1 MATCKGC
8 LHYPVC
14 NACGRVWL
22 EWIIDGTTTLCNW
35 VQDKCPQFELLGA
48 LDGCGKFGDYLA
60 VKEEDVEKAKEALVQ
75 QIHVMI
81 DTLAKEEKFWI
92 VKDQKDI
99 PELRDGAV
107 NVGWTLEVPQFEK
120 PKTGKWVEYEPG
132 KFRRE

>member
-1 MATCKGC
+1 MKEIGFDVM
-8 LHYPVC
+8 P
-14 NACGRVWL
+14 
-22 EWIIDGTTTLCNW
+22 I
-35 VQDKCPQFELLGA
+35 ELLGA

-60 VKEEDVEKAKEALVQ
+60 VKEEDVEKAKEARVQ

-120 PKTGKWVEYEPG
+120 PQTGKWVEYEPG